1 MTCTDCRVSANSQT
15 NQTSPSASGQP
26 SATKS
31 LKSSNSPVESQPT
44 NKSTKRKLQAEGKN
58 LEKKKAKLQSSEM
71 RTAIEYD
78 GIGSC
83 DSETASSVNKEDKIL
98 SKYLASVLLVKTMPF
113 FSSKLEN
120 IFSNTQSSF

>member
-1 MTCTDCRVSANSQT
+1 MTCVDSRVSANSQV

-26 SATKS
+26 SVTKS
-31 LKSSNSPVESQPT
+31 LKSSDSPPESQVQPT

-58 LEKKKAKLQSSEM
+58 SEKKKAKLQSSEM

-98 SKYLASVLLVKTMPF
+98 SKYMASIITC
-113 FSSKLEN
+113 
-120 IFSNTQSSF
+120 